1 MVAFLMN
8 IQIKPFLAT
17 QRFVAAR
24 VKESNLT
31 LPGHRF
37 AAMEWFMIGKEGCAA
52 MGNSM
57 TQHNEFAVI
66 ILFM

>member
-52 MGNSM
+52 MVHS
-57 TQHNEFAVI
+57 
-66 ILFM
+66 